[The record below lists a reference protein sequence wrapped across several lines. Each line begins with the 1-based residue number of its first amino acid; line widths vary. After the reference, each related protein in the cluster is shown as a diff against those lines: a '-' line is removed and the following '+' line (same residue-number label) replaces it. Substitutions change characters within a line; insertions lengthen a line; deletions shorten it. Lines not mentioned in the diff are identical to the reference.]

1 MNQMT
6 RILKG
11 ISNGDTIGG
20 PYAMATIV
28 ANVCKHDTFDLQ
40 ALEKAYFNYYQSGS
54 FDSGPCFRQVHQLME
69 QGKTRKA
76 AVEQTHRLFKQ
87 QTAGCNPM
95 HRFAVVAGTSIPY
108 EELDKLARA
117 DAKLTHFDE
126 VAGISSSVC
135 VRLLRRIIDGQKLN
149 EAYSTVLKELSSS
162 EREQSDVLP
171 TRSGYAPAVLAAA
184 ISFADD
190 VAEGLSKAIHYA
202 GTNNYC
208 PPITGALI
216 ETQLNW
222 FISK

>member
-1 MNQMT
+1 MKQMK

-11 ISNGDTIGG
+11 ISIGDTIGG
-20 PYAMATIV
+20 PFAMATIV
-28 ANVCKHDTFDLQ
+28 ANVCENDTFDLQ
-40 ALEKAYFNYYQSGS
+40 ALERAYVNYYQSGS
-54 FDSGPCFRQVHQLME
+54 FDSGPCFHQVHQLME

-95 HRFAVVAGTSIPY
+95 HRFAVVAGMNIPY

-117 DAKLTHFDE
+117 DAKLTHYDE

-149 EAYSTVLKELSSS
+149 DAYSTVLKELSSS
-162 EREQSDVLP
+162 EQEYVDVTP
-171 TRSGYAPAVLAAA
+171 ARSGYAPQVLSAA

-190 VAEGLSKAIHYA
+190 VGEGLTKAICYA
-202 GTNNYC
+202 DPDNYC

-216 ETQLNW
+216 EVLKQH
-222 FISK
+222 